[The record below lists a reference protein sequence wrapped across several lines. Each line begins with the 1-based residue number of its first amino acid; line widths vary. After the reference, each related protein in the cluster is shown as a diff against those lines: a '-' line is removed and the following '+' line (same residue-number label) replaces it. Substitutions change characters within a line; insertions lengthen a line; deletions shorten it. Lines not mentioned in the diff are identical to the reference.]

1 MFWTDTPHFQT
12 QSPLS
17 GIFHIDKP
25 VNVHINVINA
35 AEKDIVKELKKF
47 DSEAKGKN
55 STNATLF
62 VEVNNVTNILLN
74 NTLEKLNETLDRIA
88 ETVKNN
94 TRLKAD
100 RTIQVR
106 IDDSNGQT
114 DSEEKEGKIDYFGR
128 SLSEMFDVN
137 RYNFIFPD
145 K

>member
-1 MFWTDTPHFQT
+1 MFWNDTTYSQT
-12 QSPLS
+12 QTPLS
-17 GIFHIDKP
+17 GIFHIDRP

-35 AEKDIVKELKKF
+35 AEKDIIKELKEF

-62 VEVNNVTNILLN
+62 VEVNNVANILLN
-74 NTLEKLNETLDRIA
+74 NTLEKLNETLDRIQ

-106 IDDSNGQT
+106 IDDELQT
-114 DSEEKEGKIDYFGR
+114 DSEEGKINYFKTFVN
-128 SLSEMFDVN
+128 LFD
-137 RYNFIFPD
+137 
-145 K
+145 

>member
-1 MFWTDTPHFQT
+1 M
-12 QSPLS
+12 S

-35 AEKDIVKELKKF
+35 AEKEILKDLKEF
-47 DSEAKGKN
+47 DSEAKDRN
-55 STNATLF
+55 STNATVF

-74 NTLEKLNETLDRIA
+74 NTLDKLNETLDRIE

-106 IDDSNGQT
+106 IDDKLQK
-114 DSEEKEGKIDYFGR
+114 DSEEEGKINYFR
-128 SLSEMFDVN
+128 TCVNLLNILKTFFD
-137 RYNFIFPD
+137 FDETMDLILI
-145 K
+145 

>member
-1 MFWTDTPHFQT
+1 MNDTKNLQFVFWNDTPHFQT
-12 QSPLS
+12 QTPLS

-35 AEKDIVKELKKF
+35 AEKDIVKELKEF
-47 DSEAKGKN
+47 DSEAKDKN

-74 NTLEKLNETLDRIA
+74 NTLDKLNETLDRIE

-106 IDDSNGQT
+106 LDNGLHT
-114 DSEEKEGKIDYFGR
+114 HSEEEEGK
-128 SLSEMFDVN
+128 
-137 RYNFIFPD
+137 
-145 K
+145 